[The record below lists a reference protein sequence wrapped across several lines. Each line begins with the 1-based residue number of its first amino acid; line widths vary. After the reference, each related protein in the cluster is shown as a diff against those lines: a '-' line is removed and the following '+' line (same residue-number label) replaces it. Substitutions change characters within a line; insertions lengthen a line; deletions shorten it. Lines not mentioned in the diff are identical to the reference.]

1 MLHTFLESCQEAL
14 DELHQGLR
22 DANIALLKGTAHM
35 LKPSL
40 QHLNAWQALP
50 PVEKL
55 NKWDG
60 EFQPEPLQ
68 GIVKSVEGL
77 LGEVMAQIN
86 LDLQEERVLTRTIAA

>member
-14 DELHQGLR
+14 GELRQGLR
-22 DANIALLKGTAHM
+22 EADITLLKSTAHT

-55 NKWDG
+55 NQWDG
-60 EFQPEPLQ
+60 GFQSEPLQ
-68 GIVKSVEGL
+68 GLVKSVEGL

-86 LDLQEERVLTRTIAA
+86 LDLREERVLTRTAAA